1 MNLIAMVILAPTLG
15 WFVPNRRHLY
25 TALAA
30 IWFLIL
36 PFQSHNVLLGE
47 QADEPLANTL
57 AYFAINYAILAAG
70 LGIATLIHR
79 RRRNSANVAPTET
92 PAAIS

>member
-1 MNLIAMVILAPTLG
+1 MNLIAMIVLAPTLG

-30 IWFLIL
+30 IWVLVL
-36 PFQSHNVLLGE
+36 PFQTHNVLLGE

-57 AYFAINYAILAAG
+57 AYFAMNYTILAAG
-70 LGIATLIHR
+70 IGIATLVHGR
-79 RRRNSANVAPTET
+79 RHAARLTSAET
-92 PAAIS
+92 AATAS